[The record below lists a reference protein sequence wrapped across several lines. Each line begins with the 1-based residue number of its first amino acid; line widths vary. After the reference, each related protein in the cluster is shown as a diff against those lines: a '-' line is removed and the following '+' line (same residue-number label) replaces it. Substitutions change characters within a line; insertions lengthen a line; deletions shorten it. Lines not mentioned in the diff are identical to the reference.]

1 MCSVNSMNGKREK
14 KIDLMDLPIAERKRL
29 CFEIRAALRE
39 RAAIS
44 SSSFPDDTEIASKIM
59 RRSIPVKAFD
69 EWVKDAAP
77 KHSSVRFSSV
87 PKKP

>member
-1 MCSVNSMNGKREK
+1 MNGKREK
-14 KIDLMDLPIAERKRL
+14 RMDLLDLPVAERKRL

-39 RAAIS
+39 RVAAS

-59 RRSIPVKAFD
+59 RRTPQTKALN
-69 EWVKDAAP
+69 EWEKSDHP
-77 KHSSVRFSSV
+77 RHSAVRFTSV